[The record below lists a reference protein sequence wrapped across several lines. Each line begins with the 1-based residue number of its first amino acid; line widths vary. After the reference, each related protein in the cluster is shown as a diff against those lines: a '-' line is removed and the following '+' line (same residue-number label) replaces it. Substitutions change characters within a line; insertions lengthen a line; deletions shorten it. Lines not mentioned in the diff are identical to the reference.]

1 MNPRLLIDSIVQ
13 QTTVLIAQLST
24 AAGLRS
30 PLSHVADQVFLS
42 LAQEIENQ
50 GVGRK
55 VVADMFGLALRSYQ
69 RKVQRLEESGTVPGQ
84 SLWEAALQYITESG
98 PVRRD
103 DIQHRFRHDDELG
116 ISAVLSD
123 LVTSGLVYSSG
134 RGDATVYGVTS
145 EADRNALSKDEEIED
160 LALLLWG
167 FVFRTPGASMKDI
180 LQFTRAPEVKV
191 RAAVRRL
198 LGDGRLSGE
207 GEDAPLHA
215 SSYVIQAGAAQGW
228 EAAVFDHYQALAN
241 AVIAKLRQRTS
252 GEPASDLS
260 GGTTLH
266 FGIHPGHPYEERVT
280 QLLRRLRQ
288 ELGALWQ
295 EVADYNKSHPIA
307 DEEATRVT
315 LYFGQSVRA
324 PSDPVAQNGS
334 GGDTG
339 DEERSS

>member
-84 SLWEAALQYITESG
+84 SLWEAALEYVTESG

-103 DIQHRFRHDDELG
+103 DVQRRFRHDDELAV
-116 ISAVLSD
+116 SAVLSD
-123 LVTSGLVYSSG
+123 LVTTGLVYSSG
-134 RGDATVYGVTS
+134 RGESTVYGVTS
-145 EADRNALSKDEEIED
+145 EADRSALSSDDGIED

-167 FVFRTPGASMKDI
+167 FVFRTPGSSIKDV
-180 LQFTRAPEVKV
+180 LQFTRAPEAKV
-191 RAAVRRL
+191 REAVRRL
-198 LGDGRLSGE
+198 LEDGRLTGDS
-207 GEDAPLHA
+207 EDAPLHA
-215 SSYVIQAGAAQGW
+215 ASYVIHAGAAQGW

-252 GEPASDLS
+252 GAPPDETV

-266 FGIHPGHPYEERVT
+266 FGIYPGHPYEERVK
-280 QLLRRLRQ
+280 QSLGRLRR

-295 EVADYNKSHPIA
+295 EVAEYNKAHPIV

-315 LYFGQSVRA
+315 LYFGQSVRS
-324 PSDPVAQNGS
+324 PSDSVAPNGS
-334 GGDTG
+334 EVHTRK
-339 DEERSS
+339 EERSP